1 MQNSVEENSKLDG
14 SQFREK
20 LSYFKF
26 SVAQPIPVFLTNVK
40 LSVLN
45 FLFYQKTSAKKL
57 ILGQFRCTL

>member
-1 MQNSVEENSKLDG
+1 MQNSVEGNSKLDG

-26 SVAQPIPVFLTNVK
+26 SVAQPIPVFLTNV
-40 LSVLN
+40 LN